1 MCSSRGL
8 VLLIAL
14 AVLTVSWGG
23 RSFAE
28 TVHVCPSGCAFDSIA
43 EAVSFAQDGDVI
55 DIAPGTY
62 DLSSTVVIE
71 KAIALQGGGFWQT
84 SITWSGT
91 PDQPLF
97 HLTGPGASGCSF
109 RSLNF
114 VGIAGRAIKNEGAS
128 FEVDLCWFTDCAVD
142 LGDFPNRSEGGPAIC
157 SLGGVPVITSC
168 VFLQCEAISGYGGAV
183 FCREVESGS
192 RIEDSY
198 FLFNTSKGL
207 AGGLCITEGEAM
219 VRNCVFDGNQSF
231 DDPTGFYNGYGGA
244 MALMYN
250 EAVIVQ
256 DCEIS
261 NNSSDS
267 LGGGVYLGGSEY
279 LGPDAFV
286 YLVLNRFESNH
297 ATTAG
302 GAVASSVEPMNK
314 NTLLAANAFHS
325 NRTDGS
331 GGGVW
336 IWGSPLLWA
345 NSFQSNVARLEGGGM
360 NIANVKE
367 DIYDSS
373 PPDAVVIQCD
383 FTGNVASKGGAINTG
398 HNYYPGSSQ
407 PIGRH
412 VRFESCTFGGNVALS
427 TGGVS
432 MSHPNTTVLF
442 GSCSFDGNIALE
454 QSDVFANNTE
464 SIRIAAVGCGFGV
477 NGYGDLD
484 GLWLNGPSNTF
495 VDRTFETRIGW
506 DWNRYDG
513 LGYWRENYSATLA
526 SIPYEIDALAFLP
539 NGDFILSLKDPG
551 EVAGLSGG
559 PDGEWVDDSD
569 LILYR
574 PLGLGISS
582 HGSMHFYF
590 DGSDVGLS
598 GNNEDIDALAIDDSG
613 RLVMSTQGLADVPG
627 AGSFNNRSLVRF
639 TPFALGSNTAGSWEQ
654 LIVGSDIGLNST
666 GENIDGLDL
675 VPAEGDAVLSVLVSV
690 TGDLDVPEL
699 PDASSGPVI
708 FRFDATQL
716 GAGSGGGTEGTW
728 SIYASDSQYAS
739 YPSYG
744 EAGCFALF
752 D

>member
-1 MCSSRGL
+1 MYWSRGI

-14 AVLTVSWGG
+14 AVLTVSWGE
-23 RSFAE
+23 RSCAE
-28 TVHVCPSGCAFDSIA
+28 TIHVCPSGCAFDSIA
-43 EAVSFAQDGDVI
+43 EAVSLAQDGDVI
-55 DIAPGTY
+55 EIAPGKY
-62 DLSSTVVIE
+62 DLSSTIVIE
-71 KAIALQGGGFWQT
+71 KAIAFQGGGFWQT
-84 SITWSGT
+84 SMTWSGA
-91 PDQPLF
+91 PDEPLF
-97 HLTGPGASGCSF
+97 HLTGPGASGSSF

-114 VGIAGRAIKNEGAS
+114 VGIAGRAIKNDGAS
-128 FEVDLCWFTDCAVD
+128 FEVDLCWFIDCAVD
-142 LGDFPNRSEGGPAIC
+142 LGYFPTSSEGGAAIC

-183 FCREVESGS
+183 FCDGVRSGS

-198 FLFNTSKGL
+198 FLSNTSKGL
-207 AGGLCITEGEAM
+207 AGGLYISYSEAM
-219 VRNCVFDGNQSF
+219 VRNCVFDGNQSLNAPLGLF
-231 DDPTGFYNGYGGA
+231 KGNGGA

-250 EAVIVQ
+250 ADVTVQ
-256 DCEIS
+256 DCEFSS
-261 NNSSDS
+261 NSCES
-267 LGGGVYLGGSEY
+267 LGGGIYLGGSEY

-286 YLVLNRFESNH
+286 HLVLNRFESNY

-302 GAVASSVEPMNK
+302 GAVASSSVPMNK
-314 NTLLAANAFHS
+314 NTLLAGNTFYS
-325 NRTDGS
+325 NRSDS

-336 IWGSPLLWA
+336 IWGSPLLWG
-345 NSFQSNVARLEGGGM
+345 NSFQSNYARLQGGGLLIS
-360 NIANVKE
+360 NREE
-367 DIYDSS
+367 DIYDSP

-383 FTGNVASKGGAINTG
+383 FTGNVAMQGGAISTG
-398 HNYYPGSSQ
+398 HNYYQGSSQ

-412 VRFESCTFGGNVALS
+412 VRFDSCAFEGNVALFI
-427 TGGVS
+427 GGVS
-432 MSHPNTTVLF
+432 ISHPNTTVFF
-442 GSCSFDGNIALE
+442 GSCAFDGNIALDE
-454 QSDVFANNTE
+454 SDVFANRTDR
-464 SIRIAAVGCGFGV
+464 IRIAAAGCRFGV

-495 VDRTFETRIGW
+495 ADRTFETRIGW
-506 DWNRYDG
+506 NWNRYDG

-539 NGDFILSLKDPG
+539 NGDFILSLKDEG
-551 EVAGLSGG
+551 EVAGLTGG

-613 RLVMSTQGLADVPG
+613 RLIMSTQGLANVPG
-627 AGSFNNRSLVRF
+627 VGAFNNRSLVRF

-666 GENIDGLDL
+666 AENIDGLDL
-675 VPAEGDAVLSVLVSV
+675 VPAEGDAVFSMLVSV
-690 TGDLDVPEL
+690 TGNLNVPEL
-699 PDASSGPVI
+699 PDVSSGPVI

-716 GAGSGGGTEGTW
+716 GAGSEGGTEGTW
-728 SIYASDSQYAS
+728 SIYASNSQDPS

>member
-1 MCSSRGL
+1 MCSSRG
-8 VLLIAL
+8 VMLLIAL
-14 AVLTVSWGG
+14 AVLTVSWGE

-28 TVHVCPSGCAFDSIA
+28 TVHVCPSGCEFDSIA
-43 EAVSFAQDGDVI
+43 EAVSFAREGDVI
-55 DIAPGTY
+55 DIAPGKY
-62 DLSSTVVIE
+62 DLSRTVVIE

-84 SITWSGT
+84 SITWSGA
-91 PDQPLF
+91 PDEPLF
-97 HLTGPGASGCSF
+97 HLTGPGASGSSF

-114 VGIAGRAIKNEGAS
+114 VGIAGRAIKNDGAS
-128 FEVDLCWFTDCAVD
+128 FEVDLCWFIDCAVD
-142 LGDFPNRSEGGPAIC
+142 LGYFPTSSEGGAAIC

-183 FCREVESGS
+183 FCNGVRSGS

-198 FLFNTSKGL
+198 FLSNTSKGL
-207 AGGLCITEGEAM
+207 AGALCIFYGEAL

-231 DDPTGFYNGYGGA
+231 NDPTGFYRGNGGA
-244 MALMYN
+244 MALMYS
-250 EAVIVQ
+250 ADVTVQ

-261 NNSSDS
+261 NNSSES
-267 LGGGVYLGGSEY
+267 SGGGVYLGSYEY
-279 LGPDAFV
+279 LGPDSSV
-286 YLVLNRFESNH
+286 YLLLNRFESNH
-297 ATTAG
+297 STTAG
-302 GAVASSVEPMNK
+302 GAVASTVDPMNK
-314 NTLLAANAFHS
+314 NTLLAGNVFQS
-325 NRTDGS
+325 NRSGS
-331 GGGVW
+331 GGGVS
-336 IWGSPLLWA
+336 IWGSPLLWG
-345 NSFQSNVARLEGGGM
+345 NSFQSNYARLQGGGLQ
-360 NIANVKE
+360 IANRE
-367 DIYDSS
+367 EGIYDSP

-383 FTGNVASKGGAINTG
+383 FTGNVALKGGAINTG

-407 PIGRH
+407 PLGRH
-412 VRFESCTFGGNVALS
+412 VRIDSCAFESNVALS

-454 QSDVFANNTE
+454 QSDVFANQTE
-464 SIRIAAVGCGFGV
+464 SIRIAAVGCRFGV
-477 NGYGDLD
+477 NGYGDLG

-495 VDRTFETRIGW
+495 VDRTFGTRIGW
-506 DWNRYDG
+506 NWNRYNG
-513 LGYWRENYSATLA
+513 LGYWRENDSATLA

-551 EVAGLSGG
+551 EVAGLTGG

-574 PLGLGISS
+574 PLGLGVSS

-613 RLVMSTQGLADVPG
+613 RLIMSTQGLANVPG
-627 AGSFNNRSLVRF
+627 AGSFNNRTLVRF
-639 TPFALGSNTAGSWEQ
+639 TPFALGSNTTGSWEQ
-654 LIVGSDIGLNST
+654 LIDGSDIGLNST

-690 TGDLDVPEL
+690 SGNLNVPGL

-716 GAGSGGGTEGTW
+716 GAGSGGDTEGAW
-728 SIYASDSQYAS
+728 SIYASDSEYES